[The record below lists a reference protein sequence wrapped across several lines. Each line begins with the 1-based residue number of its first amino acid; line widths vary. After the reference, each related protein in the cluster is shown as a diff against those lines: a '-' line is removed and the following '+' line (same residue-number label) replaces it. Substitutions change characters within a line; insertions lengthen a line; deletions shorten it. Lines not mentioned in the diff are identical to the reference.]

1 MPCQCATAVIR
12 QGLSIRG
19 AARSRQQFRRFGGGV
34 IIAIGAQGAFV
45 LQRALQPGA
54 LNLLFCAPKAWRIF
68 DIGITVVMWLV
79 ALPLLICAGSLVSP

>member
-1 MPCQCATAVIR
+1 M
-12 QGLSIRG
+12 
-19 AARSRQQFRRFGGGV
+19 
-34 IIAIGAQGAFV
+34 